1 MRLDSLYDKI
11 KEQMNSP
18 LVERMK
24 SVVLSLS
31 RNQEGFSVDEC
42 EAILGDFERFIK
54 AGVGKT
60 WTVMSILLDYYQV
73 NYLKE
78 TIWTYEETIGN
89 EVPETYF
96 VPMVDVDNY
105 LLGEQVRLDCALYL
119 IGWDGGIER
128 FEEYYS

>member
-1 MRLDSLYDKI
+1 MD
-11 KEQMNSP
+11 SP
-18 LVERMK
+18 LVEKMK
-24 SVVLSLS
+24 SVVLALS

-42 EAILGDFERFIK
+42 EAILGDFERYIE

-89 EVPETYF
+89 DVPETYF
-96 VPMVDVDNY
+96 VPMVDVDND
-105 LLGEQVRLDCALYL
+105 LLGKQVRLDCVLCL
-119 IGWDGGIER
+119 IGWDGGVEK

>member
-18 LVERMK
+18 LVKRME
-24 SVVLSLS
+24 SVVLALT
-31 RNQEGFSVDEC
+31 RNREGFSVDEC
-42 EAILGDFERFIK
+42 EAILHDLERYIE

-60 WTVMSILLDYYQV
+60 WTVMSILFDYYQLPQ
-73 NYLKE
+73 LKE

-89 EVPETYF
+89 DVPETYF
-96 VPMVDVDNY
+96 IPMVDVDNY

-119 IGWDGGIER
+119 AGWDGGVER

>member
-1 MRLDSLYDKI
+1 MD
-11 KEQMNSP
+11 SP

-42 EAILGDFERFIK
+42 EAILGDFERYIK
-54 AGVGKT
+54 AEVGKT

-89 EVPETYF
+89 DVPEVYS

-105 LLGEQVRLDCALYL
+105 LLGE
-119 IGWDGGIER
+119 
-128 FEEYYS
+128 

>member
-1 MRLDSLYDKI
+1 MD
-11 KEQMNSP
+11 SP

-42 EAILGDFERFIK
+42 EAILGDFERYIK
-54 AGVGKT
+54 AEVGKT

-89 EVPETYF
+89 DVPEVYS

-119 IGWDGGIER
+119 AGWDGGVER

>member
-1 MRLDSLYDKI
+1 MD
-11 KEQMNSP
+11 SP

-31 RNQEGFSVDEC
+31 RNKEGFSIDEY
-42 EAILGDFERFIK
+42 EAILGDFERYIK

-60 WTVMSILLDYYQV
+60 WAVMSIFFDYYQV
-73 NYLKE
+73 NYLEE

-89 EVPETYF
+89 DIPETYF

-105 LLGEQVRLDCALYL
+105 LLGEQVRLDCVLCL
-119 IGWDGGIER
+119 IGWDGGVEK
-128 FEEYYS
+128 FEKYYS

>member
-11 KEQMNSP
+11 KEQMDSA

-24 SVVLSLS
+24 SVILALS
-31 RNQEGFSVDEC
+31 RNREGFTIDEY
-42 EAILGDFERFIK
+42 EAILGDFERYIK

-60 WTVMSILLDYYQV
+60 WTVLSILFDYYQLPD
-73 NYLKE
+73 LKE
-78 TIWTYEETIGN
+78 TIWTYEKTIGN
-89 EVPETYF
+89 DVPEVYL

-105 LLGEQVRLDCALYL
+105 LLGEQVRLDCALCL
-119 IGWDGGIER
+119 IGWDGGVER